1 MSVSKLITLERV
13 NGSGMVL
20 AGDKE
25 IARAL
30 YILRV
35 NQTMIRSGQDDL
47 PGEISISGHLLILDG
62 EKGLPNIGPLTLV
75 LEDGRKWEFVITSS
89 NRSSGDYQVRISK
102 REE

>member
-1 MSVSKLITLERV
+1 MTRLGARADNFRFEEKMSVSKLITLERV

-47 PGEISISGHLLILDG
+47 PGEISISGHLLI
-62 EKGLPNIGPLTLV
+62 
-75 LEDGRKWEFVITSS
+75 
-89 NRSSGDYQVRISK
+89 
-102 REE
+102 